1 MHFIYKYFENI
12 ENNIKNHKRFIN
24 YIVFFTYKRQGDHLI
39 SSVLLETGYKQD
51 ACKLIFTQIT
61 LQHFSQLWT
70 DIEQLMESSKP
81 EQFSHILKIN
91 KIVVA
96 VTRYKLSLSQQLTKS
111 LLEESFI
118 NMDFIRK
125 HPWVMILLLL
135 ACKYICKLIYFN
147 T

>member
-12 ENNIKNHKRFIN
+12 ENNIKNHKQFMN
-24 YIVFFTYKRQGDHLI
+24 VIVFFTHKRQGDHLI
-39 SSVLLETGYKQD
+39 SPALLETGYKQD
-51 ACKLIFTQIT
+51 ACKLIFTQSK

-70 DIEQLMESSKP
+70 DIEQLMDSSKP
-81 EQFSHILKIN
+81 EQFSNILKIN